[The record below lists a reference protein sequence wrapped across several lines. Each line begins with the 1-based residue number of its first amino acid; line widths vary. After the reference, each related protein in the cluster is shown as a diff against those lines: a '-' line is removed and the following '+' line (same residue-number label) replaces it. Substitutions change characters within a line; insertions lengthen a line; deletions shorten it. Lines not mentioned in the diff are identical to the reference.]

1 MPTPTAAI
9 LAEIHSRIS
18 GIAAKRDAAEARIR
32 SLETELADTKAELA
46 DTKAELHKARLD
58 AEYLTLSHRLADSP
72 EALLTARH
80 LLASLIRKVDSAI
93 NLVKNDPAD
102 ET

>member
-1 MPTPTAAI
+1 MPTPTVAI
-9 LAEIHSRIS
+9 LAEIHSRIC

-32 SLETELADTKAELA
+32 SLETELA

-102 ET
+102 EI